1 MTLGSSAIFTSNIG
15 LTRLGSIAGS
25 PVLRST
31 IVFSISGIIFAVSN
45 LTLARLLPE
54 MEYAIIAL
62 FIALFQVGS
71 ALGPGGLEVIVNRH
85 KLKPSRPLLYLVLF
99 VAFII
104 GSLMVVISSLI
115 YQINIGILFILGF
128 GIIAGS
134 ANRLVA
140 AHYQSMQRFGVSLC
154 VSEGP
159 VMFLAL
165 AALAIMFLQSYN
177 AWLPCGIVATGF
189 AISATISWIKLAPS
203 RQTDTET
210 KLSIPWHETISI
222 FGFNSALLIML
233 QFERLIVPKV
243 LSLEVL
249 ATLAVLMTIAGAP
262 FRMLQLGT
270 IFTMLPRFKN
280 ADSAKELKRLLRNDS
295 IVILCTAIGVGIAI
309 WFIVPVIVGWFLSGK
324 YIISQA
330 LVMAAIIVGFVKIVD
345 AIVSTAVTALGS
357 SNELSI
363 LTCLSWVAIG
373 ISALG
378 AFIGG
383 HWGLVGVIYGVGF
396 GWFFRTL
403 IASVLVGRFLYS
415 RSE

>member
-31 IVFSISGIIFAVSN
+31 VVFSTFGIIFAVSN

-54 MEYAIIAL
+54 MEYATIAL

-115 YQINIGILFILGF
+115 YQINISILFMLGF

-189 AISATISWIKLAPS
+189 AISATISWIKLSSS
-203 RQTDTET
+203 RQTDKET
-210 KLSIPWHETISI
+210 KLSIPWRETISI
-222 FGFNSALLIML
+222 FGFNGALLIML

-280 ADSAKELKRLLRNDS
+280 ADSAKELKRLLRNDG
-295 IVILCTAIGVGIAI
+295 IVILSAATGVGIAI
-309 WFIVPVIVGWFLSGK
+309 WFIVPLIVGWFLSGK

-357 SNELSI
+357 SKELSI
-363 LTCLSWVAIG
+363 LTCLSWVALG

-378 AFIGG
+378 AFIGS
-383 HWGLVGVIYGVGF
+383 HWGLVGVVYGVGF
-396 GWFFRTL
+396 GWFFRSL